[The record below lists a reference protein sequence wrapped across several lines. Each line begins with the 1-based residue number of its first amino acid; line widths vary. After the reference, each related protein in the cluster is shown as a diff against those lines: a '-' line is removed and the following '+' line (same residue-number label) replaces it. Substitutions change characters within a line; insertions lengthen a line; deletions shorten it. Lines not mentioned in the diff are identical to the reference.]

1 MMWNATA
8 TKLRPSAMMLP
19 QLGVCGGMPTPRKL
33 STASVRM
40 AEAAM
45 KVACTISGANRLG
58 RMWRNR
64 MAGTRVPDA
73 TAASM

>member
-1 MMWNATA
+1 
-8 TKLRPSAMMLP
+8 
-19 QLGVCGGMPTPRKL
+19 MPTPRKL